1 MVYRTVA
8 GCGTARLE
16 DRGSTFVGHVAT
28 AESVEAAEVFVDAIQ
43 AEHPDATHAVPA
55 YRVRADP
62 LKEWESDD
70 GEPAGSA
77 GSPALTVLAREGLE
91 NVVAV
96 VIRYYGG
103 TELGVGGLARAYAGS
118 VGAAVDDAGTTER
131 RPRDRFQVTVGY
143 DDSGSVR
150 SVLESADVTFEAAYE
165 AEVTFEIR
173 VPSEEA
179 PSLCDRIRSA
189 TGGRAAIESA

>member
-1 MVYRTVA
+1 M
-8 GCGTARLE
+8 
-16 DRGSTFVGHVAT
+16 
-28 AESVEAAEVFVDAIQ
+28 
-43 AEHPDATHAVPA
+43 PA

-62 LKEWESDD
+62 LREWESDD

-77 GSPALTVLAREGLE
+77 GSPALTVLAREELE

-103 TELGVGGLARAYAGS
+103 TELGVGGLARAYARS

-131 RPRDRFQVTVGY
+131 RPHDRFRVTVGY

-150 SVLESADVTFEAAYE
+150 SVLESVDVAFEAAYE
-165 AEVTFEIR
+165 ADVTFEVR
-173 VPSEEA
+173 VPSDEA
-179 PSLCDRIRSA
+179 PSLHDRIRSA